1 MRYISE
7 KEYNSRMKQ
16 IEQINR
22 GKERKQKLKQAE
34 RKFKPKFKLP
44 STSKLMAAYLFVIL
58 NVVLC
63 YAMIAMWNFQDLT
76 YLGVLITDVAA
87 QVLTYFIYTKKATAE
102 NTSADGTGIKFQAMM
117 NEFKEKQNQNG
128 NNADESAEESS
139 DYADYSDNAKG

>member
-1 MRYISE
+1 MRYMSE
-7 KEYNSRMKQ
+7 KEYTSRMKQ
-16 IEQINR
+16 VEQMNR
-22 GKERKQKLKQAE
+22 SKERKRKLKEAKS
-34 RKFKPKFKLP
+34 KFKTRVKLP

-63 YAMIAMWNFQDLT
+63 YAMVAMWSFQDLT

-117 NEFKEKQNQNG
+117 NEFNAKQNG
-128 NNADESAEESS
+128 GIEESEDS
-139 DYADYSDNAKG
+139 MNDSKG